1 MTTISKLSPIS
12 FQVSNFVK
20 IKIYK
25 VDKSPLHPNTLLGN
39 VIEVENGC
47 ESCNQIWNSWI
58 IALIAPNRVQ
68 ITADMNGSL

>member
-47 ESCNQIWNSWI
+47 ESCNQIWNS
-58 IALIAPNRVQ
+58 
-68 ITADMNGSL
+68 

>member
-1 MTTISKLSPIS
+1 MTTSKPNPIS

-20 IKIYK
+20 IKIDK

-47 ESCNQIWNSWI
+47 ESCNQNIWNS
-58 IALIAPNRVQ
+58 
-68 ITADMNGSL
+68 